1 MDNKKRIRGILLSPE
16 STMLYALIVL
26 YIVCAFLSPYF
37 LTVSNIMNILMY
49 SSITGIVS
57 VGMTMIILVGAIDIS
72 VGSIIGLVGMLSA
85 IVLTATKNLFLAIL
99 VGLVIGL
106 VCGTINGFLVTKVKM
121 VPMIATL
128 SGMSIYR
135 GIAMLTTGGLSRV
148 ITDKV
153 YISFGR
159 GYVFNVIPVC
169 AVVMIAIFIIAG
181 YVLKY
186 TTFGR
191 RIYAIGG
198 NPEASRLAGINVINT
213 KMIVYIICGLLSA
226 LAGILTAAQTGAAI
240 PMAGEAL
247 EMDAIASVVLGG
259 TSMQGGKGNVR
270 GTLIGVLIMTTLS
283 NVLTL
288 LGVLSFWQDV
298 AKGLVLILAVAIDVG
313 RNGGY
318 KSK

>member
-213 KMIVYIICGLLSA
+213 KI
-226 LAGILTAAQTGAAI
+226 
-240 PMAGEAL
+240 
-247 EMDAIASVVLGG
+247 
-259 TSMQGGKGNVR
+259 
-270 GTLIGVLIMTTLS
+270 
-283 NVLTL
+283 TL
-288 LGVLSFWQDV
+288 LRLS
-298 AKGLVLILAVAIDVG
+298 
-313 RNGGY
+313 
-318 KSK
+318 